1 MQYYSRTEMKPAS
14 RIRTRKSNL
23 LDRVRLT
30 ESERLAAQQY
40 MEQGELIAD
49 FVLAV
54 IAAVR
59 SVMHGIE
66 RGLRGQS
73 KYTT

>member
-1 MQYYSRTEMKPAS
+1 MKPAS
-14 RIRTRKSNL
+14 SIRARKSNP

-49 FVLAV
+49 FVLAA
-54 IAAVR
+54 IEAVR
-59 SVMHGIE
+59 SVVHGIE
-66 RGLRGQS
+66 RGLQGLS
-73 KYTT
+73 KYTN